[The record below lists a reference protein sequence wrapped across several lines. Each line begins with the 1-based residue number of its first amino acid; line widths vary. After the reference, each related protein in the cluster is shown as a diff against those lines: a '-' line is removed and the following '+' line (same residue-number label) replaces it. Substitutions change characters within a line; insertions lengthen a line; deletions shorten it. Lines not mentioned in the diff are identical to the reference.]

1 MRPGVLTPAL
11 DSEGNKCRMYHLH
24 GAAEI
29 NIHQTKCTQNYMNEV
44 KKGLLDVT
52 GVYQISYTAAGLLKF
67 DGDTVHPLCA

>member
-1 MRPGVLTPAL
+1 
-11 DSEGNKCRMYHLH
+11 
-24 GAAEI
+24 
-29 NIHQTKCTQNYMNEV
+29 MNEV